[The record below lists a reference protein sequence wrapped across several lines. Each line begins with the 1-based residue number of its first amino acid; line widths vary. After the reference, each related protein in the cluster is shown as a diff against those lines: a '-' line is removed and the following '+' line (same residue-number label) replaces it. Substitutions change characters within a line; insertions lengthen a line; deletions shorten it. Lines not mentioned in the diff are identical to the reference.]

1 MIGPQQ
7 AVGRWD
13 VPVPFRHRDALVLR
27 GAYPNRFRMK
37 HLFRALLAPLLLV
50 CAIGASAQP
59 NVDIGLYDNGS
70 GQLQVRL
77 RPDGPFEGLV
87 SSIVFTIRWSDAS
100 GATLGLVSQQSPES
114 LYLPTGKSGPMQ
126 TDGGYRYQIFAG
138 VSLVTLMDA
147 ETAWAAGEEVVLCQ
161 IPVNGSAYF
170 EIVNDAWTG
179 DVGHNGDYYVSL
191 NGQNRTGVIYS
202 ISTDVSQPEAEL
214 TGLTVLPNP
223 TEGTARLTF
232 SVGDAEPVAVEVFDL
247 TGRCIVKTQRASV
260 TGLYRET
267 IDLSSNADG
276 VYLVKVRVG
285 DTVHTQRLVV
295 DHH

>member
-1 MIGPQQ
+1 
-7 AVGRWD
+7 
-13 VPVPFRHRDALVLR
+13 
-27 GAYPNRFRMK
+27 MK
-37 HLFRALLAPLLLV
+37 HLFRALFAPCLFV
-50 CAIGASAQP
+50 CAIAASAQP
-59 NVDIGLYDNGS
+59 NVDIGLYDDGS

-77 RPDGPFEGLV
+77 RPDGPFDGLV

-100 GATLGLVSQQSPES
+100 GATLGLVSQQSPQS

-138 VSLVTLMDA
+138 VSLVTLLDA
-147 ETAWAAGEEVVLCQ
+147 ETAWVGGEEIVLCQ

-191 NGQNRTGVIYS
+191 NGQNRTGSIYS
-202 ISTDVSQPEAEL
+202 ISTQVASLENETPGITL
-214 TGLTVLPNP
+214 LPNP
-223 TEGTARLTF
+223 TEGAARLTL
-232 SVGDAEPVAVEVFDL
+232 SGAADDQVAVEVFDL
-247 TGRCIVKTQRASV
+247 TGRCIMKTLRANV

-267 IDLSSNADG
+267 LDLSSNADG
-276 VYLVKVRVG
+276 VYMVKVRVG

>member
-1 MIGPQQ
+1 MTKSHANQS
-7 AVGRWD
+7 
-13 VPVPFRHRDALVLR
+13 FM
-27 GAYPNRFRMK
+27 N
-37 HLFRALLAPLLLV
+37 HLFRPLLASCLL
-50 CAIGASAQP
+50 AFSNPASAQP

-77 RPDGPFEGLV
+77 RPDGPFDALV

-126 TDGGYRYQIFAG
+126 TNGGYRYQVFAG
-138 VSLVTLMDA
+138 VSLVTLLDA
-147 ETAWAAGEEVVLCQ
+147 ETTWVGGEEIILCQ

-179 DVGHNGDYYVSL
+179 DVGNNGDFYISL

-202 ISTDVSQPEAEL
+202 ISTQVTRTEEL
-214 TGLTVLPNP
+214 TTGMTLLPNP
-223 TEGTARLTF
+223 TEGTARLTL
-232 SVGDAEPVAVEVFDL
+232 SVADGDQVAVEVFDL
-247 TGRCIVKTQRASV
+247 TGRCILKTLRTDV
-260 TGLYRET
+260 VGLYRET
-267 IDLSSNADG
+267 LDLSANADG
-276 VYLVKVRVG
+276 VYLVKVKVG
-285 DTVHTQRLVV
+285 DATRTQRLVV